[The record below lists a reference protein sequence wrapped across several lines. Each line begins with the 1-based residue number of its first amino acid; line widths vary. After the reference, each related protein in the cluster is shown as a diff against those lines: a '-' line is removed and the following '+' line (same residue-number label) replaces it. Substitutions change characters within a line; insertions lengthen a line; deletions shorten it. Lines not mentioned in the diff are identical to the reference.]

1 MSKARKVEAM
11 YCDHCAKPGADI
23 KVASLPV
30 DIASANKGESATLC
44 KTCAAEKI
52 PEKIRAQE
60 GGQVCA
66 PISGNFRAFKAA
78 LIAADRQV
86 GRPCLPGCC
95 YSAVSLGMFVVA
107 HARSLKTN
115 TRKVASLVHLGT
127 LGAVGVDRSLQAAL
141 PDTARRAE
149 ALDLGEDLVIGIL
162 AATDA
167 GRPVLAADLWNEMI
181 EAALAIGR
189 EEGWDEILRDPRE

>member
-1 MSKARKVEAM
+1 MSKPRKVEVM
-11 YCDHCAKPGADI
+11 YCDHCAEPGADI

-78 LIAADRQV
+78 LVAADRQV

-107 HARSLKTN
+107 HARSLQTN
-115 TRKVASLVHLGT
+115 TREVASIVLRGT
-127 LGAVGVDRSLQAAL
+127 LGAVGVDSVLVGML
-141 PDTARRAE
+141 PDGVRRCE
-149 ALDLGEDLVIGIL
+149 AIDLGEDLVIGIV
-162 AATDA
+162 AASDE
-167 GRPVLAADLWNEMI
+167 GRPALAADLWNEMI
-181 EAALAIGR
+181 EAALEIGR
-189 EEGWDEILRDPRE
+189 EEGWDAILHDPRK

>member
-11 YCDHCAKPGADI
+11 YCDHCAEPGADI

-66 PISGNFRAFKAA
+66 PIEGNFRAFKQAM
-78 LIAADRQV
+78 IAADRQV

-95 YSAVSLGMFVVA
+95 YSAVTLGMFVVA

-115 TRKVASLVHLGT
+115 TREVAQIVLNGA
-127 LGAVGVDRSLQAAL
+127 LGAVGVDHGLRAML
-141 PDTARRAE
+141 PDGVRRCE
-149 ALDLGEDLVIGIL
+149 AIDLGEDLVIGIL
-162 AATDA
+162 TADDQ
-167 GRPVLAADLWNEMI
+167 GRPGRAADLWNEMI
-181 EAALAIGR
+181 EAALEIGR
-189 EEGWDEILRDPRE
+189 EEGWDAILHDPRK

>member
-1 MSKARKVEAM
+1 MSKRTETM
-11 YCDHCAKPGADI
+11 YCDHCAEPGADI
-23 KVASLPV
+23 RVASLPV

-95 YSAVSLGMFVVA
+95 YSAVSLGMWIVA
-107 HARSLKTN
+107 HAKSLQTN
-115 TRKVASLVHLGT
+115 TREVARLVGEGC
-127 LGAVGVDRSLQAAL
+127 LGAVGVDPVLRATL
-141 PDTARRAE
+141 PDSPRYVE
-149 ALDLGEDLVIGIL
+149 AIDLAEDLVIGIVT
-162 AATDA
+162 ASDQD
-167 GRPVLAADLWNEMI
+167 RPIKAADLWNEMI
-181 EAALAIGR
+181 EAAIACAH
-189 EEGWDEILRDPRE
+189 EEGWEAIIKDPR

>member
-1 MSKARKVEAM
+1 MSKARKVETM
-11 YCDHCAKPGADI
+11 YCDHCAEPGADI

-44 KTCAAEKI
+44 KACAAEKI

-66 PISGNFRAFKAA
+66 PIEGNFRAFKQAM
-78 LIAADRQV
+78 IAADRQV

-95 YSAVSLGMFVVA
+95 YSAVTLGMFVVA

-115 TRKVASLVHLGT
+115 TREVAQIVFNGA
-127 LGAVGVDRSLQAAL
+127 LGAVGVDPGLRAAM
-141 PDTARRAE
+141 PDSARRCE
-149 ALDLGEDLVIGIL
+149 AIDLGEDLVIWIL
-162 AATDA
+162 TASDED
-167 GRPVLAADLWNEMI
+167 RPLKAADLWSSMI
-181 EAALAIGR
+181 SAALACAR
-189 EEGWDEILRDPRE
+189 EEGWDAILRDPRK

>member
-11 YCDHCAKPGADI
+11 YCDHCAEPGADI
-23 KVASLPV
+23 KVAALPV

-66 PISGNFRAFKAA
+66 PIEGNFRAFKAA

-95 YSAVSLGMFVVA
+95 YSAVTLGMFVVA

-115 TRKVASLVHLGT
+115 TREVAEIVLKGA
-127 LGAVGVDRSLQAAL
+127 LGATRMDRALVAFL
-141 PDTARRAE
+141 PDSQRRCE
-149 ALDLGEDLVIGIL
+149 AIDLGEDLVIGIVT
-162 AATDA
+162 ADDQ
-167 GRPVLAADLWNEMI
+167 GRPGRAADLWNEMI
-181 EAALAIGR
+181 EAALEIGR
-189 EEGWDEILRDPRE
+189 EEGWEGMLHDPRK

>member
-11 YCDHCAKPGADI
+11 YCDHCAEPGADI

-30 DIASANKGESATLC
+30 DSASANKGESATLC

-52 PEKIRAQE
+52 PEKIRTQE

-66 PISGNFRAFKAA
+66 PISGNFRAFKQAM
-78 LIAADRQV
+78 IAADRQV

-95 YSAVSLGMFVVA
+95 YSAVTLGMFVVA

-115 TRKVASLVHLGT
+115 TREVAQIVLNGA
-127 LGAVGVDRSLQAAL
+127 LGAVGVDHGLRTML
-141 PDTARRAE
+141 PDGVRRCE
-149 ALDLGEDLVIGIL
+149 AIDLGEDLVIGIL
-162 AATDA
+162 TADNQ
-167 GRPVLAADLWNEMI
+167 GRPGRAADLWNEMI
-181 EAALAIGR
+181 EAALACGR
-189 EEGWDEILRDPRE
+189 EEGWDAILHDPRK